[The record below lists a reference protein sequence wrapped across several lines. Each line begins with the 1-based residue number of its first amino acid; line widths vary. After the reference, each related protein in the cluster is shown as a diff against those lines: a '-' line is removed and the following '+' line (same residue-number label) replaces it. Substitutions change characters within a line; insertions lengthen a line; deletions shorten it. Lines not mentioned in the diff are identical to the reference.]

1 MTTALVKR
9 RHFVTTASSV
19 VQITRQ
25 GRSVNKIKREKN
37 DNTEPEDSDAAMQE
51 MSKMR
56 IANSVGFFGLRDK
69 ENGGVVPNKKY
80 NTLW

>member
-1 MTTALVKR
+1 VLIKSNGKKT
-9 RHFVTTASSV
+9 
-19 VQITRQ
+19 ITRA
-25 GRSVNKIKREKN
+25 
-37 DNTEPEDSDAAMQE
+37 EPEDSDAAMQE